1 MNDEQEKTWN
11 VKLNAEQLFEI
22 KYLLRNEINNEQDN
36 DEDAITL
43 YRSIIDAVDEAGQIE
58 LVECLECMQIF
69 PEVDHALKPCPYCG
83 NPKAER
89 TVYLETQP
97 NA

>member
-58 LVECLECMQIF
+58 LVECLDCMYFI
-69 PEVDHALKPCPYCG
+69 PDVDHAHNPCPYCG

-89 TVYLETQP
+89 TVYLETRP
-97 NA
+97 NT